1 MAWPR
6 VGLTV
11 SASALT
17 GLVLLVSACG
27 GGGDSNGNG
36 NGGGA
41 DAPAGGGKTITL
53 EGVPANDRGTQ
64 EVTGDTAK
72 IELGEYYFEPTIL
85 VGAPGSTVTLEL
97 SNTGSLE
104 HNITADIQQVE
115 AIYPLDQDVRSGGGG
130 ASVEVTF
137 PESGDL
143 MFLCKYH
150 EGDGMVGV
158 LRAKP

>member
-11 SASALT
+11 SASTLIA
-17 GLVLLVSACG
+17 LVLLVAACG
-27 GGGDSNGNG
+27 GGDNGESDG
-36 NGGGA
+36 NGG
-41 DAPAGGGKTITL
+41 AGGQGGGGTITL
-53 EGVPANDRGTQ
+53 EGVPANDRGTK
-64 EVTGDTAK
+64 EVTGGTAQLA
-72 IELGEYYFEPTIL
+72 LGEYYFEPTIL
-85 VGAPGSTVTLEL
+85 VGAPGSKLTLEL
-97 SNTGSLE
+97 TNTGSLE
-104 HNITADIQQVE
+104 HNITADIPQVE
-115 AIYPLDQDVRSGGGG
+115 AIYPLDEDVRSGGGRV
-130 ASVEVTF
+130 SVDVTF

>member
-6 VGLTV
+6 VGLIV
-11 SASALT
+11 SASTLT
-17 GLVLLVSACG
+17 GLVLLVAACG
-27 GGGDSNGNG
+27 GGGDSDG
-36 NGGGA
+36 NGG
-41 DAPAGGGKTITL
+41 DSEAPQGEARTITL
-53 EGVPANDRGTQ
+53 EGVPANDRGTK
-64 EVTGDTAK
+64 EVTGGTAQ

-85 VGAPGSTVTLEL
+85 VGAPGSEVTLEL
-97 SNTGSLE
+97 SNDGSLE
-104 HNITADIQQVE
+104 HNITADIPQVG
-115 AIYPLDQDVRSGGGG
+115 AIVPIDHDVRSGGGTT
-130 ASVEVTF
+130 SVKVTF